1 MAARSSEIRLQPIT
15 QWTAGIKPT
24 WSVSELRTALRCH
37 VEGDFA
43 LSSLLVD
50 SMMQDDVIPGIT
62 NKRIDA
68 ILSNEFDLLPVD
80 EPNRQLS
87 TRLVAKFKPLWW
99 DMFPESAIRQIVRW
113 KLLLGVGIG
122 WLEWTRGGSLWTAT
136 LRVLHPQFLR
146 WDDFQRKWFYRAR
159 EGELEVTPGDG
170 RWFLLVDGHRG
181 WLDGAVLPLGVDWLA
196 KQQTVRDWNRYN
208 ERHGLP
214 IIKAMAPAHAS
225 EPEKETF
232 WEDMRGLT
240 SEIVAQLPTHID
252 ENGAGFDLDLLEAKD
267 TSWKSFEAFLN
278 RCDRRFMI
286 HILGSHLSTEIL
298 GQGSL
303 AAAKQHAEAEQKRTE
318 SDAEGLST
326 DLRLQGLLPIC
337 AMNVAG
343 ANPDVI
349 PWPKW
354 DTEPPAD
361 TNAEVKEQGDFA
373 KMLQELAK
381 AGYEPEDVD
390 ELAERH
396 GLKLKKLPKPEP
408 VTAPPTGAPNEEQS
422 PPVAPAAE

>member
-1 MAARSSEIRLQPIT
+1 MAARLKDIRLEPIT
-15 QWTAGIKPT
+15 QWSVGIKPT
-24 WSVSELRTALRCH
+24 WSVSEVRSALRAH
-37 VEGDFA
+37 VDGDFA
-43 LSSLLVD
+43 SSSLLVD
-50 SMMQDDVIPGIT
+50 SMLQDDVIPGIT

-68 ILSNEFDLLPVD
+68 ILSNEFDLQPVE

-87 TRLVAKFKPLWW
+87 IRLVNKFKPLWW
-99 DMFPESAIRQIVRW
+99 DMFPESAIRQLFRW
-113 KLLLGVGIG
+113 KLLLGVGVG
-122 WLEWTRGGSLWTAT
+122 FLDWTRGGSTWTAT

-146 WDDFQRKWFYRAR
+146 WDEYQQKWLFRAR
-159 EGELEVTPGDG
+159 EGEIEVTPGDG
-170 RWFLLVDGHRG
+170 RWVMLVDGHRG
-181 WLDGAVLPLGVDWLA
+181 WMDGAVMPLGIPWLA

-214 IIKAMAPAHAS
+214 IIKAMAPSLAAES
-225 EPEKETF
+225 EKDQF
-232 WEDMRGLT
+232 WDDMRGLT

-252 ENGAGFDLDLLEAKD
+252 EHGAKFDLDLLEAKD
-267 TSWKSFEAFLN
+267 SNWKSFEAFLS

-286 HILGSHLSTEIL
+286 HILGSHLSTEIV

-303 AAAKQHAEAEQKRTE
+303 AAAKQHAEAEQKRAE
-318 SDAEGLST
+318 SDAEELST
-326 DLRLQGLLPIC
+326 ALRDQALHPIC
-337 AMNVAG
+337 ALNVAG
-343 ANPDVI
+343 ASLDVT

-361 TNAEVKEQGDFA
+361 TVAEVKEQTEFA
-373 KMLQELAK
+373 TMLQQLAK

-396 GLKLKKLPKPEP
+396 GLKLKKLPTPTP
-408 VTAPPTGAPNEEQS
+408 VTPPAQVAPNEEQS